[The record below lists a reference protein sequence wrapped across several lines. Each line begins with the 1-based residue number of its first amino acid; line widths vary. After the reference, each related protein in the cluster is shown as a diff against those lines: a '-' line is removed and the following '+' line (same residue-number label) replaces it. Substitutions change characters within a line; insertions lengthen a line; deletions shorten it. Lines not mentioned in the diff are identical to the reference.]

1 MNLKD
6 ALIILLV
13 ILAIAGIGLRYYML
27 SKDVLKAVSSTDYPG
42 ERFELGGGGK
52 TSLFSYVYS
61 MFFPYE
67 RNLSNPCEASGM
79 LSIFPIPM
87 LVAIIFLIRNKDRK
101 EHFAFLIPALIIST
115 VFSIWCIMPTSR
127 LLAKL
132 TLLYMVPGARLAVPL
147 GFLQILLIIYMMGN
161 IKENHK
167 VIENKTIAKTV
178 AVILSIILLSIAI
191 KTDVEHVMGNLKSYI
206 CGLIL
211 LVEIYLL
218 LTINKEKNKNMLIA
232 LLIPIALI
240 TGIAVNPIQKG
251 ISVLTEKPV
260 AKKVQEIVKNDPENN
275 MWLAES
281 LPNYFLASGAKVIN
295 SVNTY
300 PNFELYEKILG
311 EKAKDEEYRKIYNRY
326 AHIYLQITEE
336 ENTIELVQADAI
348 ILKINVEGIKNI
360 GVKYIVGTTEL
371 DKFSNNEVDFEKIYD
386 EEGML
391 IYKVNY

>member
-13 ILAIAGIGLRYYML
+13 ILAIVGIGLRYYIL

-52 TSLFSYVYS
+52 TPLFSYVYS
-61 MFFPYE
+61 MFFLYE
-67 RNLSNPCEASGM
+67 KNLSNPCEASGM

-87 LVAIIFLIRNKDRK
+87 LVTIIFLIRNKDRK

-132 TLLYMVPGARLAVPL
+132 TFLYMVPGARLAVPL

-161 IKENHK
+161 IKENNK
-167 VIENKTIAKTV
+167 IIENKTIAKTV
-178 AVILSIILLSIAI
+178 AVILSIIILSIAI

-218 LTINKEKNKNMLIA
+218 LTINKEKSRNALIT
-232 LLIPIALI
+232 LLIPIAII
-240 TGIAVNPIQKG
+240 TGVAVNPIQKG
-251 ISVLTEKPV
+251 ISVLTDKPV

-281 LPNYFLASGAKVIN
+281 LPNYFLASGAKIIN

-300 PNFELYEKILG
+300 PNFELYEKVLG
-311 EKAKDEEYRKIYNRY
+311 EKAKEEEYRKIYNRY
-326 AHIYLQITEE
+326 AHIYLQVIEGE
-336 ENTIELVQADAI
+336 STIELVQADAI
-348 ILKINVEGIKNI
+348 TLKINPEGIKKI
-360 GVKYIVGTTEL
+360 GVKYIVGMTPL
-371 DKFSNNEVDFEKIYD
+371 DKFSNNEVEFEKIYD